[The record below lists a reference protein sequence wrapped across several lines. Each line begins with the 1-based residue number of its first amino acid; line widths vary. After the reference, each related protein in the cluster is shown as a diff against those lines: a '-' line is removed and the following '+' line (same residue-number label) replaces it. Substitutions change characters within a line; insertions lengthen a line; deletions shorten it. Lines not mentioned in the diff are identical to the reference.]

1 MNQLRKNYLEK
12 QGYRLVGNHSAIK
25 ICHWTKR
32 SLIDEDVCYKKTF
45 YGINSWRCIQVSV
58 SLDICSL
65 RCQWCWR
72 DLENTSLNFSS
83 KINKPKKI
91 VDDCIKEQ
99 IKILQGFKSN
109 KKLNKKKFEEAIK
122 PKHFTISLSG
132 EGTFYPYLPELID
145 EINNRGMTT
154 FLVTNGTN
162 PEMLKKLLDHKPT
175 QIYVTLP
182 APNKKLFEKNCKPL
196 TKNAW
201 EKINESLKIL
211 EKFSRRTIRLTLAKG
226 INLIYPEQYAE
237 LLKNIKF
244 DFLELKAAISV
255 GYARQRITYEQVPSH
270 EEIKEFAKVIS
281 EELKIPIVDEKKES
295 RVVLISKVQ
304 DRKIQP

>member
-1 MNQLRKNYLEK
+1 M
-12 QGYRLVGNHSAIK
+12 
-25 ICHWTKR
+25 
-32 SLIDEDVCYKKTF
+32 
-45 YGINSWRCIQVSV
+45 
-58 SLDICSL
+58 
-65 RCQWCWR
+65 
-72 DLENTSLNFSS
+72 
-83 KINKPKKI
+83 
-91 VDDCIKEQ
+91 
-99 IKILQGFKSN
+99 KSN
-109 KKLNKKKFEEAIK
+109 IIFW
-122 PKHFTISLSG
+122 SSVYS
-132 EGTFYPYLPELID
+132 YPYCSF
-145 EINNRGMTT
+145 N
-154 FLVTNGTN
+154 
-162 PEMLKKLLDHKPT
+162 
-175 QIYVTLP
+175 
-182 APNKKLFEKNCKPL
+182 
-196 TKNAW
+196 NAW
-201 EKINESLKIL
+201 KKINESLKIL